1 MEEKQYPH
9 IEEEQDMDMAC
20 EPVADVAATSRSS
33 VYGITEVHDWIDDL
47 DWESLPVLGPKTEQE
62 AINRIDKFE
71 EKLARGEVKWIS
83 SEEVDRMLYQ
93 KYPWLR

>member
-9 IEEEQDMDMAC
+9 IEEEQGMDMAC

-47 DWESLPVLGPKTEQE
+47 DWDRFPSYGPFSEEE
-62 AINRIDKFE
+62 AIMRIKEAEAD
-71 EKLARGEVKWIS
+71 LSNPNKWIS
-83 SEEVDRMLYQ
+83 SDEFNKQLYEEFS
-93 KYPWLR
+93 WLR

>member
-1 MEEKQYPH
+1 
-9 IEEEQDMDMAC
+9 MDMAC
-20 EPVADVAATSRSS
+20 EPVANVAAPSRSFTN
-33 VYGITEVHDWIDDL
+33 GITEVHDWIDDL

>member
-1 MEEKQYPH
+1 MEEKRYQH
-9 IEEEQDMDMAC
+9 IDEEQDMDMAC

>member
-1 MEEKQYPH
+1 
-9 IEEEQDMDMAC
+9 MDMAC
-20 EPVADVAATSRSS
+20 EPVAGVAAPSRSFTN
-33 VYGITEVHDWIDDL
+33 GITEVHDWIDDL